1 MWRFEMQPP
10 IDFENSH
17 PDMEKIIESD
27 KLLPVTKSVAKMLMR
42 NPYTSLG
49 RFFKKLSNENLEIL
63 MEIIDEGDSEFND
76 GLEDVVLMT
85 EMLSRAEGVP
95 SQSVEDITENVNYF
109 GACVTCVS
117 LARKGLVRVYY
128 DNMSFGTDQGEKI
141 LVEKL

>member
-1 MWRFEMQPP
+1 MEDD

-17 PDMEKIIESD
+17 PCMEKIIESD
-27 KLLPVTKSVAKMLMR
+27 KLLPVTKAVAKMLMR

-63 MEIIDEGDSEFND
+63 MEIIDEGDSEFNERM
-76 GLEDVVLMT
+76 EDIVLMT

-95 SQSVEDITENVNYF
+95 SQSVDEITENVNYF
-109 GACVTCVS
+109 GACITCVS

-128 DNMSFGTDQGEKI
+128 DNMSFGTDNGDKMIVEKI
-141 LVEKL
+141 

>member
-1 MWRFEMQPP
+1 MEDP

-17 PDMEKIIESD
+17 PCMEKIIDSD

-49 RFFKKLSNENLEIL
+49 KFFTKLSDENLEIL
-63 MEIIDEGDSEFND
+63 MEIIEEGDSEFND

-95 SQSVEDITENVNYF
+95 SESVEEITENVNYF
-109 GACVTCVS
+109 GMCVTCVS

-128 DNMSFGTDQGEKI
+128 DNMSFGKDQGDQI
-141 LVEKL
+141 IVERID

>member
-1 MWRFEMQPP
+1 MQDDP

-17 PDMEKIIESD
+17 PDMEKIIGSD

-63 MEIIDEGDSEFND
+63 MEIIDEGDSEFNERM
-76 GLEDVVLMT
+76 EDIVLMT

-95 SQSVEDITENVNYF
+95 SQSVDEITENVNYF
-109 GACVTCVS
+109 GACITCVS

-128 DNMSFGTDQGEKI
+128 DNMSFGADNGDKMIVEKI
-141 LVEKL
+141 

>member
-1 MWRFEMQPP
+1 MEDP

-17 PDMEKIIESD
+17 PDMEKIIGSD
-27 KLLPVTKSVAKMLMR
+27 KLLPVTRSVAKMLMR

-49 RFFKKLSNENLEIL
+49 KFFKKLSDENLEVL
-63 MEIIDEGDSEFND
+63 MEIIDEGDSEFNERM
-76 GLEDVVLMT
+76 EDIVLMT

-95 SQSVEDITENVNYF
+95 TESVEEITENVNYF

-128 DNMSFGTDQGEKI
+128 ENMSFGTDSGEKI
-141 LVEKL
+141 IVERI

>member
-1 MWRFEMQPP
+1 MQNEP

-17 PDMEKIIESD
+17 PCMEKIIDSD

-42 NPYTSLG
+42 NPYISLG
-49 RFFKKLSNENLEIL
+49 KFFKKLSDENLQVL

-76 GLEDVVLMT
+76 GMEDVVLMT

-95 SQSVEDITENVNYF
+95 SQSIEDITENVNYF

-128 DNMSFGTDQGEKI
+128 ENMSFGTDQGEKV

>member
-1 MWRFEMQPP
+1 MQDDP

-76 GLEDVVLMT
+76 RMEDIVLMT

-95 SQSVEDITENVNYF
+95 SQSVDEITENVNYF
-109 GACVTCVS
+109 GACITCVS

-128 DNMSFGTDQGEKI
+128 DNMSFGKDQGDKV
-141 LVEKL
+141 LVEKI

>member
-1 MWRFEMQPP
+1 MQNDP

-17 PDMEKIIESD
+17 PDMEKIIGSD
-27 KLLPVTKSVAKMLMR
+27 KLLPITKSVAKMLMR

-49 RFFKKLSNENLEIL
+49 KFFKKLSDENLEIL

-128 DNMSFGTDQGEKI
+128 DNMSFGTDQGEKV

>member
-1 MWRFEMQPP
+1 MQDDP

-63 MEIIDEGDSEFND
+63 MEIIDEGDSEFNERM
-76 GLEDVVLMT
+76 EDIVLMT

-95 SQSVEDITENVNYF
+95 SQSVDEITENVNYF
-109 GACVTCVS
+109 GACITCVS

-128 DNMSFGTDQGEKI
+128 DNMSFGTDQGEKV
-141 LVEKL
+141 LVERL

>member
-1 MWRFEMQPP
+1 MQNDP

-17 PDMEKIIESD
+17 PDMEKIIGSD
-27 KLLPVTKSVAKMLMR
+27 KLLPITKSVAKMLMR

-49 RFFKKLSNENLEIL
+49 KFFKKLSDENLEIL

-128 DNMSFGTDQGEKI
+128 DNMSFGTDSGDKI
-141 LVEKL
+141 IVERI

>member
-1 MWRFEMQPP
+1 MEDN

-17 PDMEKIIESD
+17 PNMEKIIDAEG
-27 KLLPVTKSVAKMLMR
+27 LLPVTKSVAKMLMR

-49 RFFKKLSNENLEIL
+49 KFFKKLSDENLQVL

-76 GLEDVVLMT
+76 GMEDVVLMT

-95 SQSVEDITENVNYF
+95 SQSIEEITENVNYF
-109 GACVTCVS
+109 GACITCVS

-128 DNMSFGTDQGEKI
+128 ENMSFGTEHGEKV
-141 LVEKL
+141 LVERLD

>member
-1 MWRFEMQPP
+1 MQDDP

-63 MEIIDEGDSEFND
+63 MEIIDEGDSEFNERM
-76 GLEDVVLMT
+76 EDIVLMT

-95 SQSVEDITENVNYF
+95 SQSVDEITENVNYF
-109 GACVTCVS
+109 GACITCVS

-128 DNMSFGTDQGEKI
+128 ENMSFGTDSGEKI
-141 LVEKL
+141 IVERI

>member
-1 MWRFEMQPP
+1 MEDD

-17 PDMEKIIESD
+17 PCMEKIIESD

-49 RFFKKLSNENLEIL
+49 KFFKKLSDGNLQVL
-63 MEIIDEGDSEFND
+63 MEIIDEGDSEFNE
-76 GLEDVVLMT
+76 GMEDVVLMT

-95 SQSVEDITENVNYF
+95 SQCIEDITENVNYF
-109 GACVTCVS
+109 GACITCVS

-128 DNMSFGTDQGEKI
+128 DNMSFGTDQGDKV
-141 LVEKL
+141 LVEKID

>member
-1 MWRFEMQPP
+1 MQDDP

-27 KLLPVTKSVAKMLMR
+27 KLLSVTKSVAKMLMR

-63 MEIIDEGDSEFND
+63 MEIIDEGDSEFNERM
-76 GLEDVVLMT
+76 EDIVLMT

-95 SQSVEDITENVNYF
+95 SQSVDEITENVNYF
-109 GACVTCVS
+109 GACITCVS

-128 DNMSFGTDQGEKI
+128 DNMSFGADNGDKMIVEKI
-141 LVEKL
+141 

>member
-1 MWRFEMQPP
+1 MKDD

-17 PDMEKIIESD
+17 PCMEKIIDSD

-49 RFFKKLSNENLEIL
+49 KFFKKLSDENLQAL
-63 MEIIDEGDSEFND
+63 SEIIEEGDSEFNE
-76 GLEDVVLMT
+76 GMEDIVLMT

-95 SQSVEDITENVNYF
+95 SQCIEDITENVNYF
-109 GACVTCVS
+109 GACITCVW

-128 DNMSFGTDQGEKI
+128 DNMSFGKDQGDKV
-141 LVEKL
+141 LVEKI

>member
-1 MWRFEMQPP
+1 
-10 IDFENSH
+10 
-17 PDMEKIIESD
+17 
-27 KLLPVTKSVAKMLMR
+27 MR

-49 RFFKKLSNENLEIL
+49 KFFKKLSDENLQAL
-63 MEIIDEGDSEFND
+63 MEINDEGDSEFNE
-76 GLEDVVLMT
+76 GMEDVVLMT

-95 SQSVEDITENVNYF
+95 SQSIEDITENVNYF

>member
-1 MWRFEMQPP
+1 MEDP

-17 PDMEKIIESD
+17 PCMEKIIESD

-42 NPYTSLG
+42 NPYISLG
-49 RFFKKLSNENLEIL
+49 KFFKKLSDENLQVL
-63 MEIIDEGDSEFND
+63 SEIIEEGDSEFND
-76 GLEDVVLMT
+76 GMEDIVLMT

-95 SQSVEDITENVNYF
+95 SQCIEDITENVNYF

-128 DNMSFGTDQGEKI
+128 ENMSFGTDQGEKV

>member
-1 MWRFEMQPP
+1 MEDP

-17 PDMEKIIESD
+17 PDMEKIIGSD
-27 KLLPVTKSVAKMLMR
+27 KLLPVTRSVAKMLMR

-49 RFFKKLSNENLEIL
+49 KFFKKLSDENLEVL
-63 MEIIDEGDSEFND
+63 MEIIDEGDSEFNERM
-76 GLEDVVLMT
+76 EDIVLMT

-95 SQSVEDITENVNYF
+95 SESIEEITENVNYF

-128 DNMSFGTDQGEKI
+128 ENMSFGTDNGEKVI
-141 LVEKL
+141 VERI

>member
-1 MWRFEMQPP
+1 MQDDP

-17 PDMEKIIESD
+17 PDMEKIIGSD
-27 KLLPVTKSVAKMLMR
+27 KLLPVTRSVAKMLMR

-49 RFFKKLSNENLEIL
+49 KFFKKLSDENLEIL
-63 MEIIDEGDSEFND
+63 MEIIDEGDSEFNERM
-76 GLEDVVLMT
+76 EDIVLMT

-95 SQSVEDITENVNYF
+95 TESVEEITENVNYF

-128 DNMSFGTDQGEKI
+128 ENMSFGTDHGEKV
-141 LVEKL
+141 LVERI

>member
-1 MWRFEMQPP
+1 MEDP

-17 PDMEKIIESD
+17 PHMEKIIASD
-27 KLLPVTKSVAKMLMR
+27 KLLPITRSVAKMLMR

-49 RFFKKLSNENLEIL
+49 KFFKKLSDENLEVL

-76 GLEDVVLMT
+76 GMEDIVLMT

-95 SQSVEDITENVNYF
+95 SESIEEITENVNYF

-128 DNMSFGTDQGEKI
+128 ENMSFGTDNGEKT
-141 LVEKL
+141 LVERL

>member
-1 MWRFEMQPP
+1 MEDP

-27 KLLPVTKSVAKMLMR
+27 KLLPVTKSVARMLMR

-49 RFFKKLSNENLEIL
+49 KFFTKLSDENLQIL
-63 MEIIDEGDSEFND
+63 SEIIEEGDTEFND
-76 GLEDVVLMT
+76 GMEDIVLMT

-95 SQSVEDITENVNYF
+95 SQSIEEVTENVSYF
-109 GACVTCVS
+109 GACITCVS

-128 DNMSFGTDQGEKI
+128 DNMSFGRDQGDKI

>member
-1 MWRFEMQPP
+1 MEEPV
-10 IDFENSH
+10 DFENSH
-17 PDMEKIIESD
+17 PCIEKIIASD

-49 RFFKKLSNENLEIL
+49 KFFKKLSDENLQIL

-76 GLEDVVLMT
+76 GMEDVVLMT

-95 SQSVEDITENVNYF
+95 SQSIEDITENVNYF

-117 LARKGLVRVYY
+117 LARKGFVRVYY
-128 DNMSFGTDQGEKI
+128 DNMSFGTDQGDKVI
-141 LVEKL
+141 VERL

>member
-1 MWRFEMQPP
+1 MQNDP

-17 PDMEKIIESD
+17 PCMEKIIESD
-27 KLLPVTKSVAKMLMR
+27 KLLPVTKSVAKMLLR

-49 RFFKKLSNENLEIL
+49 KFFKKLSDENLQVL

-76 GLEDVVLMT
+76 GMEDVVLMT

-95 SQSVEDITENVNYF
+95 SQSIEDITENVNYF

>member
-1 MWRFEMQPP
+1 MEDP

-17 PDMEKIIESD
+17 PHMEKIIASD

-42 NPYTSLG
+42 NPYISLG
-49 RFFKKLSNENLEIL
+49 RFFKKLSDENLQVL
-63 MEIIDEGDSEFND
+63 SEIIEEGDSEFNE
-76 GLEDVVLMT
+76 GMEDIVLMT

-95 SQSVEDITENVNYF
+95 SQSIEDITENVNYF

-128 DNMSFGTDQGEKI
+128 ENMSFGTDQGEKI

>member
-1 MWRFEMQPP
+1 MQNDP

-17 PDMEKIIESD
+17 PNMEKIIDAEG
-27 KLLPVTKSVAKMLMR
+27 LLPVTKSVAKMLMR

-49 RFFKKLSNENLEIL
+49 KFFKKLSDENLQTL
-63 MEIIDEGDSEFND
+63 MEIIEEGDSEFND
-76 GLEDVVLMT
+76 GMEDVVLMT

-95 SQSVEDITENVNYF
+95 SQSIEEITENVNYF

-128 DNMSFGTDQGEKI
+128 DNMSFGTDQGDKI
-141 LVEKL
+141 LVEKID

>member
-1 MWRFEMQPP
+1 MQNDS
-10 IDFENSH
+10 IDFEDSH
-17 PDMEKIIESD
+17 PCMEKIIESD

-49 RFFKKLSNENLEIL
+49 KFFTKLSDENLEIL
-63 MEIIDEGDSEFND
+63 MEIIDEGNSEFND

-95 SQSVEDITENVNYF
+95 SGSIEEITENVNYF
-109 GACVTCVS
+109 GMCVACVS

-128 DNMSFGTDQGEKI
+128 DNMSFGKDQGDQI
-141 LVEKL
+141 IVEKL